1 MKRLL
6 SAGLLCALML
16 TLAPPLDAAAK
27 KRPPKKGK
35 NPVCT
40 ILQGLADKDIV
51 PDMVVTIVCGDKEE
65 E

>member
-1 MKRLL
+1 
-6 SAGLLCALML
+6 ML

-51 PDMVVTIVCGDKEE
+51 PDMVVMIVCGDKEE